1 MSEVEYLI
9 EIYQTNA
16 WAPRAFM
23 AATLVG
29 IMCGALGAFIVL
41 RNMSLIGDALSH
53 AVLPGVVFSYLLVY
67 AVGQIYICG
76 DMSPLAC
83 ENILDDWLST
93 AFFLGSVL
101 AALLSS
107 VLITWIQRNVR
118 TENDAAIGIVFTT
131 MFSIGVIGISAQK
144 SVHLDLQ
151 DMLFGNVLGVSDT
164 DLWITFIVALFVV
177 GSIIVFYRQLFATTF
192 QPIVAETMGIKTNA
206 IHYLLMLI
214 LSFAVVASMRTV
226 GVILVVAMLVT
237 PAATALLLANK
248 LKQVILLSS
257 LIGFLAAAVGMN
269 ISIIGIN
276 TSFMGVEIILSP
288 PPGPTIVITSTLLYL
303 LAVVFSPNRGL
314 ISRYLNRKKM
324 LTPN

>member
-1 MSEVEYLI
+1 MDGIEYLI

-16 WAPRAFM
+16 WAPRAFI

-29 IMCGALGAFIVL
+29 VMCGALGAFIVL

-53 AVLPGVVFSYLLVY
+53 AVLPGVVFSFMVVQAL
-67 AVGQIYICG
+67 GQAYICS
-76 DMSPLAC
+76 DLSPQDC
-83 ENILDDWLST
+83 ETALDGWLST
-93 AFFLGSVL
+93 GFFLGSVL
-101 AALLSS
+101 AALLAS
-107 VLITWIQRNVR
+107 VFITWIQRNVR

-131 MFSIGVIGISAQK
+131 MFAVGVIGISAQK

-164 DLWITFIVALFVV
+164 DLWITFIVSVVVV
-177 GSIIVFYRQLFATTF
+177 GCIAIFYRALFATTF

-237 PAATALLLANK
+237 PAATALLLVNR
-248 LKQVILLSS
+248 LRQVIVLSALL
-257 LIGFLAAAVGMN
+257 GFLAAAIGVN
-269 ISIIGIN
+269 VSILLN
-276 TSFMGVEIILSP
+276 P
-288 PPGPTIVITSTLLYL
+288 PPGPTIVLVSTLFYL
-303 LAVVFSPNRGL
+303 LAVVFSPQKGL
-314 ISRYLNRKKM
+314 IAKYWNRRKVAASMK
-324 LTPN
+324 NN